1 MMGQLKRA
9 EEAISRAIKQARL
22 GLEILLDSESIFT
35 G

>member
-1 MMGQLKRA
+1 MGQLKRA
-9 EEAISRAIKQARL
+9 EEAISRAIKARL